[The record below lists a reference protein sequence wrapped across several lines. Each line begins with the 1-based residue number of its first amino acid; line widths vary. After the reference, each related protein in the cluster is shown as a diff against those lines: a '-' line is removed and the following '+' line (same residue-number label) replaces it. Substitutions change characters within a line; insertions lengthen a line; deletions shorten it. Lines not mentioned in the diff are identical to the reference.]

1 MTSLMPTPVQGSALL
16 FEAALQPEEVA
27 APSPEHWKLVD
38 PVDVDDF
45 VEFAAEF
52 LVTVFTRIASL
63 VDILMVLQFLC

>member
-27 APSPEHWKLVD
+27 PSPEHRKLVD
-38 PVDVDDF
+38 PVDVEDF
-45 VEFAAEF
+45 IEFAAEF
-52 LVTVFTRIASL
+52 TVTVFTLVASL